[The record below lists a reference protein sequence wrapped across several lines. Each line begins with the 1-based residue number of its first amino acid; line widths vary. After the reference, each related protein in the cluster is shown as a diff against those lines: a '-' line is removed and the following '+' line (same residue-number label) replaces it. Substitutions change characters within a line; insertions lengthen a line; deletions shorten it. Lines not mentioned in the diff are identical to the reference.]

1 MKAILATLTLVTL
14 MTGCN
19 AVTATADGIMKK
31 ESSFSQDPTTI
42 YPTVDG
48 KKDSDPANFGQQQF

>member
-1 MKAILATLTLVTL
+1 MKAILATLTVL

-19 AVTATADGIMKK
+19 AVTGVADGVMKK
-31 ESSFSQDPTTI
+31 QSNFSQDSTTI

-48 KKDSDPANFGQQQF
+48 KKDSEPANFGKQAF